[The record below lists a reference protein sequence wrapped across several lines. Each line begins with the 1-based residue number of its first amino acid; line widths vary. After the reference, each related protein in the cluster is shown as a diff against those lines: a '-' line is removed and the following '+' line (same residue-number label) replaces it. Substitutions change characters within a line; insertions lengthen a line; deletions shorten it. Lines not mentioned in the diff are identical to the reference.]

1 MFIDYEIQY
10 VYHINFYNFR
20 AVPINIAHK
29 ILEGAKNH
37 ILKFILKYKLLK
49 ETGMKNNSQ

>member
-29 ILEGAKNH
+29 ILEGTKNY

-49 ETGMKNNSQ
+49 ETGIKNNSQ